1 MITIRNL
8 RKSYGKQDV
17 LKHIDLDIHDGE
29 VVVIIGPS
37 GAGKSTLLRC
47 MNYLETY
54 QDGEIRLD
62 GEPVGR
68 EMKDGRS
75 VETSEKA
82 LNKIRQRMGMVFQ
95 NFNLFPHLSVMK
107 NITMAAR
114 DLKGLSKAEALER
127 GNKLLDMVG
136 LRDKA
141 DVMPASLSGGQ
152 KQRIAI
158 ARALAMEPEVMLFD
172 EPTSALDP
180 EMVGEVLQ
188 VIKSLA
194 ASGMT
199 MAVVTHE
206 MRFAEEIADNVV
218 FIENGIIFE
227 EGTPDQIFHHP
238 KNKRT
243 ADFVSQVFTRGYSEN
258 SVVIAEEPKP
268 KSEEVL
274 EKVG

>member
-29 VVVIIGPS
+29 GVVIIGPA

-206 MRFAEEIADNVV
+206 MRFAEEIADKVV

>member
-206 MRFAEEIADNVV
+206 MRFAEEIADKVV

>member
-1 MITIRNL
+1 LITIRNL
-8 RKSYGKQDV
+8 CKSYGKQDV

-68 EMKDGRS
+68 EMKDGKS

-95 NFNLFPHLSVMK
+95 NFNLFPHLNVMK

-206 MRFAEEIADNVV
+206 MRFAEEIADKVV

-243 ADFVSQVFTRGYSEN
+243 ADFVSQVFTRGY
-258 SVVIAEEPKP
+258 AEEPAIQVKGP
-268 KSEEVL
+268 ETKIEEVT

>member
-206 MRFAEEIADNVV
+206 MRFAEEIADKVV

-258 SVVIAEEPKP
+258 SVVIAEELKP

>member
-8 RKSYGKQDV
+8 CKSYGKQDV

-68 EMKDGRS
+68 EMNDGKS

-95 NFNLFPHLSVMK
+95 NFNLFPHLNVMK

-206 MRFAEEIADNVV
+206 MRFAEEIADKVV

-243 ADFVSQVFTRGYSEN
+243 ADFVSQVFTRGY
-258 SVVIAEEPKP
+258 AEEPAIQVKGP
-268 KSEEVL
+268 ETKIEEVT